1 MWLHRLQRSIVR
13 VVDAP
18 PPWPGS
24 SLGASGA
31 GCSSWQWWVT
41 QCWKKDTGDSNLEKI
56 VLILTPQKIGNPCA
70 HYILHKKPKL
80 FKWIVYLKIDKG
92 FHFSNNTIKWW
103 NVSKNSDLKLKLEW
117 ESHFMCC
124 YLAEHSPQK
133 SPWGFDDS
141 TTEIFPWN
149 SNWKI
154 KFAKNS
160 FPLFLPKVCTKKD

>member
-1 MWLHRLQRSIVR
+1 VCRWCLYRWVPSTKMWLHRLQRSIVR

-24 SLGASGA
+24 SQGASGA

-56 VLILTPQKIGNPCA
+56 VLILTPKKIRNPRA
-70 HYILHKKPKL
+70 HYKLHKKPKL

-103 NVSKNSDLKLKLEW
+103 NVSKNSDKNLNEKKSFYVLLPCWTLPAKESMRIWRFDDWNFPLKLEL
-117 ESHFMCC
+117 E
-124 YLAEHSPQK
+124 
-133 SPWGFDDS
+133 
-141 TTEIFPWN
+141 N
-149 SNWKI
+149 KI
-154 KFAKNS
+154 
-160 FPLFLPKVCTKKD
+160 CKK